1 MAISPNPWVWVGV
14 FFTLS
19 VYSFLYKD
27 NPFYKLAEHVTVGVS
42 VGYSLYIVWT
52 NAFIGQVYTQFM
64 NGGYIFS
71 MHVDKR
77 WDFII
82 PALLGI
88 FMIFRLFPKYAWMS
102 RYSLALLVGAGAG
115 IGLPLAMQAS
125 ILKQVSSSMVKV
137 NFTGEGISNLIIII
151 GVLATLSYFYFSK
164 EHKGV
169 FGKFAN
175 VGIWYLMV
183 GFGATFGY
191 TVMARMSLFIGRLLF
206 IFQDFLGLN
215 LVN

>member
-1 MAISPNPWVWVGV
+1 MDVNFDPWVLMGV

-19 VYSFLYKD
+19 IYSFLYKD

-42 VGYSLYIVWT
+42 VGYSMYILWT
-52 NAFIGQVYTQFM
+52 NAFIGQVYTPFM
-64 NGGYIFS
+64 NGGFIFS
-71 MHVDKR
+71 MHIDKR
-77 WDFII
+77 WDFVF

-102 RYSLALLVGAGAG
+102 RYSLALLVGASAG
-115 IGLPLAMQAS
+115 IGLPLTMQAS
-125 ILKQVSSSMVKV
+125 ILKQISASFVRLS
-137 NFTGEGISNLIIII
+137 FTGEGITNLVIIV
-151 GVLATLSYFYFSK
+151 GVLATLSYFFFSK
-164 EHKGV
+164 EHKGI

-175 VGIWYLMV
+175 IGIWYLMI

-206 IFQDFLGLN
+206 IFQDFLGLTLIN
-215 LVN
+215 

>member
-1 MAISPNPWVWVGV
+1 MTLSSNPWVWVGV

-71 MHVDKR
+71 MYVGKR
-77 WDFII
+77 WDFVI

-137 NFTGEGISNLIIII
+137 DFTGTGISNLIIII

-164 EHKGV
+164 EHKGI

-175 VGIWYLMV
+175 LGIWYLMV

-206 IFQDFLGLN
+206 IFQDALGLN